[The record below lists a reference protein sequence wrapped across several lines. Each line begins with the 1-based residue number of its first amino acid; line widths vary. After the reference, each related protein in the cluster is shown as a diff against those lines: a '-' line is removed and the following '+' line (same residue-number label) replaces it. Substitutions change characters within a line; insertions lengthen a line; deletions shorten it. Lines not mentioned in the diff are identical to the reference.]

1 MGATACPT
9 NATNIQRMNETWR
22 SWVLRQMGRHGW
34 TTQADVVRSSTLTRS
49 AISQWLDEER
59 DQKPTIDNCRRAA
72 EAFGVTILEALVAAG
87 HITDEEARTP
97 PAAEVSTDNLST
109 LELVEEL
116 RTRISSHL
124 DQLDPPPP
132 GRNPHPPRRASDV
145 PDTVFSNADV
155 DQTEQSDYS
164 DRVQ

>member
-1 MGATACPT
+1 MTDGWAAWIDQQLTHKG
-9 NATNIQRMNETWR
+9 WR
-22 SWVLRQMGRHGW
+22 QSDAARAFNVDDSMVSKWRRGKQDPDPKSLRR
-34 TTQADVVRSSTLTRS
+34 
-49 AISQWLDEER
+49 I
-59 DQKPTIDNCRRAA
+59 A
-72 EAFGVTILEALVAAG
+72 EALEVPILTVLVAAG
-87 HITDEEARTP
+87 YLSAEEAGAA